1 MPQLNEFWKAEQ
13 TDETDKEQLQNA
25 RTTREA
31 VATSM
36 TKALEQARILAYEL
50 LDSWSDLLVGD
61 AGPTLRVAHWHVAQQ
76 LGNEHGLDAM
86 DEEVLRIRTEK
97 ADAYKKKAIGLL
109 SLVRRAPASRFPC
122 FPVLLNNEEEILRL
136 DMEAKICPL
145 FEDRMQRCEEEEWQG
160 MLPGVPGESHGAE
173 LENSP
178 EFQQIEEH
186 AKFFVY
192 LLLQLNYH
200 RTEWERGTQDCAKK
214 RAVAERVLHVLK
226 QALHFEAHTLEATQM
241 EIVLALL
248 ALAVI
253 KAITLL
259 DTLTDRSDKDKLED
273 TEATIHVSE
282 SVCNALRES
291 PYPGPAR
298 TCPQSWRVNYRKKCL
313 SLFMQTA
320 GLHDEMS
327 VRSVNQNAHME
338 AQKNNEAAKTFIE
351 LASGFQGRMAEE
363 STCKACGNRTC
374 ADYKEEEEHSKKL
387 ASLLDPMRTRI
398 YRHEEVIRLN
408 PKP

>member
-1 MPQLNEFWKAEQ
+1 
-13 TDETDKEQLQNA
+13 
-25 RTTREA
+25 
-31 VATSM
+31 
-36 TKALEQARILAYEL
+36 
-50 LDSWSDLLVGD
+50 
-61 AGPTLRVAHWHVAQQ
+61 
-76 LGNEHGLDAM
+76 
-86 DEEVLRIRTEK
+86 
-97 ADAYKKKAIGLL
+97 
-109 SLVRRAPASRFPC
+109 
-122 FPVLLNNEEEILRL
+122 
-136 DMEAKICPL
+136 
-145 FEDRMQRCEEEEWQG
+145 
-160 MLPGVPGESHGAE
+160 
-173 LENSP
+173 
-178 EFQQIEEH
+178 
-186 AKFFVY
+186 
-192 LLLQLNYH
+192 
-200 RTEWERGTQDCAKK
+200 
-214 RAVAERVLHVLK
+214 
-226 QALHFEAHTLEATQM
+226 M

-273 TEATIHVSE
+273 MEANIHVSE

-320 GLHDEMS
+320 GLHNEMS

-351 LASGFQGRMAEE
+351 LASGFQGRMAEG
-363 STCKACGNRTC
+363 STCKACGNRIC